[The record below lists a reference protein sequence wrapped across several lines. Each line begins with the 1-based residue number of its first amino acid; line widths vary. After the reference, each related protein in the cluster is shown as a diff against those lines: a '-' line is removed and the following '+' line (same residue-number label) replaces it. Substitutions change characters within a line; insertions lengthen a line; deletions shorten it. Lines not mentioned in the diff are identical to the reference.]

1 MISPSSPETGLVA
14 RQTDEPSVSVPPEVQ
29 DVIVPVERLL
39 AERRAILPEFIELDA
54 MHGRSGKW
62 AEIRKM
68 LWCSI
73 AVRIREEA
81 KAKNVKMTEAEIEQR
96 AHADPEYEEFLARCI
111 DEHKAWTTL
120 DARLTEIEYRKVR
133 GDRLLNLATAE
144 ARL

>member
-1 MISPSSPETGLVA
+1 MTFHSSPATGLVA
-14 RQTDEPSVSVPPEVQ
+14 RLEGETAVSVPPEVQ
-29 DVIVPVERLL
+29 DAIVPVERLI
-39 AERRAILPEFIELDA
+39 AERRALLPEFIELDA

-62 AEIRKM
+62 AELRKQ

-73 AVRIREEA
+73 AVRIREDA
-81 KAKNVKMTEAEIEQR
+81 KAAGVKMTEAEIEQR
-96 AHADPEYEEFLARCI
+96 AHADPEYAEFLAQCI